1 MSRRVVV
8 IGGGVIGL
16 ASALSLLERGH
27 RVIVVE
33 RGPRGHDCCSLGNAG
48 YISPSHFVPLAA
60 PGVVASALRWM
71 GDPRSPLYVTPRL
84 DPEWIVWAWRFWRAS
99 NRRRAEAAGPRL
111 RDLLVASRALFEK
124 IAALTTGDE
133 IELKRDGLLTIF
145 ETEAAL
151 DAERHHAARARAFG
165 MPAEVLDQA
174 GIAALEP
181 DIRIRSVGGVH
192 YPLDAHVTPQRFHA
206 AMERLVAE
214 RGGEFAWNA
223 EVTGWRAEGRA
234 VRGARTT
241 AGDIGGDEFVAAAG
255 SWTGR
260 LLKPLGLR
268 LPLMP
273 GKGYSLTLPAPRERP
288 RRSILLQE
296 SRVAVTPMGTALR
309 VGGTMEIGAFDTT
322 ISPPRI
328 EGIVRSFTRGFPAF
342 GADDFAGI
350 APWSGLRPL
359 SHDGLPY
366 VGRFAR
372 YDNLAV
378 ATGHAM
384 LGLSLGPITG
394 QLIAELVSGTPASID
409 LSPLRPER

>member
-27 RVIVVE
+27 RVLVVE

-99 NRRRAEAAGPRL
+99 SRRRAEAAGPCL
-111 RDLLVASRALFEK
+111 RNLLVASRALFEK
-124 IAALTTGDE
+124 IAAATGDA
-133 IELKRDGLLTIF
+133 IELRRDGLLTLF

-151 DAERHHAARARAFG
+151 DAERHHAERARALG
-165 MPAEVLDQA
+165 MPADVLDAA
-174 GIAALEP
+174 GIKALEP
-181 DIRIRSVGGVH
+181 GVTLRSVGGVL
-192 YPLDAHVTPQRFHA
+192 YPLDAHVTPHRFHEA
-206 AMERLVAE
+206 LERLVAD

-223 EVTGWRAEGRA
+223 EVTGWRAEGRH
-234 VRGARTT
+234 VRSARTT
-241 AGDIGGDEFVAAAG
+241 AGDIDGDEFVVASGA
-255 SWTGR
+255 WTSR
-260 LLKPLGLR
+260 LLRPLGVR
-268 LPLMP
+268 LSLMP
-273 GKGYSLTLPAPRERP
+273 GKGYSLTLLAPRERP

-296 SRVAVTPMGTALR
+296 SRVAVTPMGDALR
-309 VGGTMEIGAFDTT
+309 VGGTMEIGAFDAK

-328 EGIVRSFTRGFPAF
+328 EGIIRSFTRGFPAF
-342 GADDFAGI
+342 GADDFSGAT
-350 APWSGLRPL
+350 PWSGLRPL
-359 SHDGLPY
+359 SHDGLPH

-372 YDNLAV
+372 YANLAV

-384 LGLSLGPITG
+384 LGVSLGPITG
-394 QLIAELVSGTPASID
+394 QLIAELVSGAPTSID